1 MSLVAFLVF
10 VIAPIIEIVS
20 IVLVAQLIGWWTLA
34 ALLAAALLGAYV
46 LRRTGRDWLR
56 RISAKEQPGRATGDS
71 AMLFAAGI
79 LLIIPGFASDV
90 IALLLLLPFVRV
102 LLRGAA
108 AAWFIRRFTAVTG
121 PGGFTVWQRGGRP
134 PMGTAGGPPITDD
147 PRVIRGEIVRDD
159 VPPEG
164 PASV

>member
-1 MSLVAFLVF
+1 MSLVAFVLF
-10 VIAPIIEIVS
+10 VIAPIVEIAS

-34 ALLAAALLGAYV
+34 AMLAAAVLGVLV

-56 RISAKEQPGRATGDS
+56 RISEKDQPGRATGDS

-90 IALLLLLPFVRV
+90 IGLLLLLPFVRI

-108 AAWFIRRFTAVTG
+108 AAWFVRRFTAVTG
-121 PGGFTVWQRGGRP
+121 PGGFTVWQRGGP
-134 PMGTAGGPPITDD
+134 SMGTTNGTPITDD
-147 PRVIRGEIVRDD
+147 PRVIKGEIVRDD
-159 VPPEG
+159 VPPDS
-164 PASV
+164 A

>member
-1 MSLVAFLVF
+1 MSLLALVLF
-10 VIAPIIEIVS
+10 VIAPIVEIAS

-34 ALLAAALLGAYV
+34 LLVVAAVLGVYV

-56 RISAKEQPGRATGDS
+56 RISDRDQPARATGDS

-79 LLIIPGFASDV
+79 LLIIPGFVSDI

-108 AAWFIRRFTAVTG
+108 AAWFVRRFTAVTG
-121 PGGFTVWQRGGRP
+121 PGGFTVWQRGGP
-134 PMGTAGGPPITDD
+134 TTGTAPGSPIDDD

-159 VPPEG
+159 LPPDA
-164 PASV
+164 PSA